1 MRAGPSELF
10 RGVVATSLRDAPYA
24 GLFVLCYEQLKSEIC
39 TSSTLHISDNTL
51 MYACSFDAA
60 ILAKPISSAQSGL
73 VHGLSAAS
81 AGALATL
88 ATHPLDVVKV
98 RLTSLALISAR
109 VP

>member
-24 GLFVLCYEQLKSEIC
+24 GLFVLCYEQMKSEIC
-39 TSSTLHISDNTL
+39 TSIILRFTNNTP
-51 MYACSFDAA
+51 MYAWLTAIA

-98 RLTSLALISAR
+98 CSASLHMSTIS

>member
-24 GLFVLCYEQLKSEIC
+24 GLFVLCYEQMKSEIC
-39 TSSTLHISDNTL
+39 TSIMPRFTANML
-51 MYACSFDAA
+51 MYAWLTAIA

-98 RLTSLALISAR
+98 RPIRLPVHTTNVL
-109 VP
+109 